1 MEDTDLGEDIEM
13 QELVWFFLVTEGIG
27 GIGCFRIVLA
37 SGVLIEIV
45 EAANRV
51 VSVKPSQDIK
61 RRVPVYVR
69 KTAMRRNPLEETQS
83 NL

>member
-1 MEDTDLGEDIEM
+1 MENTDLGESIEL
-13 QELVWFFLVTEGIG
+13 QELVWFVIVAEGVG

-45 EAANRV
+45 EAANAV
-51 VSVKPSQDIK
+51 VSVKPSQNSKNDIQ
-61 RRVPVYVR
+61 VYVR
-69 KTAMRRNPLEETQS
+69 KTAVRRNPLEKTQS